1 MGGVLPSVPKLF
13 QQAKAAQPDP
23 ATRYAQNIASGGNPA
38 TALAAGLSPTT
49 AEVSQ
54 SSATDADGSST
65 SVKTKRKGRSATI
78 LTSATG
84 VEGSA
89 TLGTQSL
96 LGG

>member
-1 MGGVLPSVPKLF
+1 MGAV
-13 QQAKAAQPDP
+13 AAIVKKNPQIFKKVDKPQPV
-23 ATRYAQNIASGGNPA
+23 
-38 TALAAGLSPTT
+38 SPTV

-54 SSATDADGSST
+54 SAATDSDGMGAMSR
-65 SVKTKRKGRSATI
+65 KAKRKGRSATI

>member
-1 MGGVLPSVPKLF
+1 MGAV
-13 QQAKAAQPDP
+13 AAITKAVKKSKAPTP
-23 ATRYAQNIASGGNPA
+23 APIT
-38 TALAAGLSPTT
+38 PTV

-54 SSATDADGSST
+54 SAATDSDGMGAMSR
-65 SVKTKRKGRSATI
+65 KAKRKGRSATI

>member
-13 QQAKAAQPDP
+13 QQAKAAQPAP
-23 ATRYAQNIASGGNPA
+23 ASAPVA
-38 TALAAGLSPTT
+38 PTQ

-78 LTSATG
+78 LTSSAG
-84 VEGSA
+84 VEGDA
-89 TLGTQSL
+89 TLGKKSL
-96 LGG
+96 LGE

>member
-1 MGGVLPSVPKLF
+1 MGGVFTKPK
-13 QQAKAAQPDP
+13 APTPQPDP

-49 AEVSQ
+49 AEISQ

-78 LTSATG
+78 LTSSAG
-84 VEGSA
+84 VEGDA
-89 TLGTQSL
+89 TLGKKSL
-96 LGG
+96 LGE

>member
-1 MGGVLPSVPKLF
+1 MGAVTAITKPFIKQKMQEVPKP
-13 QQAKAAQPDP
+13 QPV
-23 ATRYAQNIASGGNPA
+23 
-38 TALAAGLSPTT
+38 SPTV

-54 SSATDADGSST
+54 SAATDSDGMGAMSR
-65 SVKTKRKGRSATI
+65 KAKRKGRSATI

>member
-13 QQAKAAQPDP
+13 QQAKAAQPDCQ
-23 ATRYAQNIASGGNPA
+23 YAQKCIREPA
-38 TALAAGLSPTT
+38 TALPVSPTT

-78 LTSATG
+78 LTSSAG
-84 VEGSA
+84 VEGDA
-89 TLGTQSL
+89 TLGKKSL
-96 LGG
+96 LGE

>member
-1 MGGVLPSVPKLF
+1 MGGVFTKPVKM
-13 QQAKAAQPDP
+13 AQGMGIITPGQK
-23 ATRYAQNIASGGNPA
+23 YAQNIASGGNPA

-78 LTSATG
+78 LTSSAG
-84 VEGSA
+84 VEGDA
-89 TLGTQSL
+89 TLGKKSL
-96 LGG
+96 LGE